1 MRIKRVAEACLQESG
16 AGTISDKA
24 GELTLIA
31 IACASEDMKEWRDNI
46 KRQYRKRHPKCGS
59 IFLIFILPLLVS
71 LISNWLARWIFKDS
85 DLQTLKAEALNEL
98 G

>member
-1 MRIKRVAEACLQESG
+1 MRIKRVTEACLYESG

-24 GELTLIA
+24 GEVTLIA
-31 IACASEDMKEWRDNI
+31 IACANEDMKVWRANI
-46 KRQYRKRHPKCGS
+46 KRQYRTRHPKCGS
-59 IFLIFILPLLVS
+59 IFLIFVLPLLIS
-71 LISNWLARWIFKDS
+71 LISTWLSRWIFKES